1 MIEKLSKGYER
12 FRNGY
17 FQRNRERLEQLADKQ
32 TPEIAMISCCDSRV
46 DPGILFDIEPGEI
59 FVIRNVANLVPPF
72 EIKGDYHGTSAAL
85 QFAVTCL
92 QVKQVV
98 VLGHANCGGIR
109 ALMENDSAIQSDGF
123 IDSWM
128 SLAAEAKKEVLARE
142 DLKTTEQRI
151 DACEKTAVGHS
162 LNNLMTY
169 PWISERVN
177 AGSLCLE
184 GCYYDLKNGELITL
198 NEINKPYG

>member
-12 FRNGY
+12 FRKGY
-17 FQRNRERLEQLADKQ
+17 FEQNRERLEQLADKQ

-46 DPGILFDIEPGEI
+46 DPGILFDLEPGDL

-72 EIKGDYHGTSAAL
+72 ETRGDYHGTSAAL

-109 ALMENDSAIQSDGF
+109 ALMENNSAIQTDGF

-128 SLAAEAKKEVLARE
+128 NLAAKAKKEVLARD
-142 DLKTTEQRI
+142 DLKTPEQRI
-151 DACEKTAVGHS
+151 NACEITAVGHS
-162 LNNLMTY
+162 IKNLMTY
-169 PWISERVN
+169 PWIKERVD
-177 AGSLCLE
+177 AGNLDLV
-184 GCYYDLKNGELITL
+184 GCFYDLRNGELITL
-198 NEINKPYG
+198 DKKDSA